1 MTDIPSLRSMA
12 NRAFVLVFI
21 KCLKMHLDLSFRGI
35 YSESTFSHQDLTNIG
50 RDLWKFYSLS
60 RTNKPRASSTDRVI
74 IEILNYVD
82 ENIQKC
88 ELGLFQN
95 YEFVKQVESLA
106 GGLGALLA
114 PNSQHFS
121 TKW

>member
-1 MTDIPSLRSMA
+1 MTDIPSLRSIA

-21 KCLKMHLDLSFRGI
+21 KCLKMHLDLSSREI
-35 YSESTFSHQDLTNIG
+35 HSDSTISHQDLTNIG

-60 RTNKPRASSTDRVI
+60 RLNKPRESSTDRVI

-88 ELGLFQN
+88 ELGLFHKS
-95 YEFVKQVESLA
+95 EFINQVKCLA
-106 GGLGALLA
+106 NRLRALLVS
-114 PNSQHFS
+114 NSQHFS
-121 TKW
+121 TQW

>member
-1 MTDIPSLRSMA
+1 MITDIPSLRSIA
-12 NRAFVLVFI
+12 YRAFVLVFI
-21 KCLKMHLDLSFRGI
+21 KCLKMHLDLSSREI
-35 YSESTFSHQDLTNIG
+35 LSESTFSHQDLTNIG

-95 YEFVKQVESLA
+95 YEFIKQVESLA
-106 GGLGALLA
+106 NRLRALLVL
-114 PNSQHFS
+114 NSQHS
-121 TKW
+121 